1 VSLGALGTAG
11 QAIVAAVEATVVV
24 PTRDRIESLRR
35 TLRALA
41 AQRTG
46 REWELVV
53 VDDGSSPP
61 VPEDLPDAPAG
72 WRVIRGPGEGPARAR
87 NRGWREARGEIVLF
101 TDDDVEPA
109 ADWLERACA
118 YLDANPAASGVEGM
132 TNSGPYDR
140 LRAMS
145 VENHSPGGFL
155 TANLGFRRDVLREL
169 EGFFEGFPFP
179 HCEDYDLA
187 FRAEALGPIGFAP
200 EMQVLH
206 HPREMSAAELARRG
220 RLGAS
225 EIVLFRRHRERY
237 GRVRRLPAVAFPFVN
252 ALVEW
257 TKVARS
263 DVRSPRDA
271 IRWLRIFAG
280 YVGHLARQAPRYA
293 RRQRRLT

>member
-1 VSLGALGTAG
+1 M
-11 QAIVAAVEATVVV
+11 VV
-24 PTRDRIESLRR
+24 PTRDRVESLHR

-61 VPEDLPDAPAG
+61 VPGDLAGAPAG
-72 WRVIRGPGEGPARAR
+72 WRLVRGTGEGPARAR
-87 NRGWREARGEIVLF
+87 NRGWAEARGRVVLF

-109 ADWLERACA
+109 DSWLESACA
-118 YLDANPAASGVEGM
+118 YLHANPDAAGVEGP
-132 TNSGPYDR
+132 TESPPYDR

-145 VENHSPGGFL
+145 VESHAPGGFL
-155 TANLGFRRDVLREL
+155 TANLGFRRDVLDRL
-169 EGFFEGFPFP
+169 HGFYEGFPFP

-200 EMQVLH
+200 GMRVLH
-206 HPREMSAAELARRG
+206 HPRPMAPAELARRG

-237 GRVRRLPAVAFPFVN
+237 GRARRLPAVAFPFVN

-257 TKVARS
+257 WGVARS
-263 DVRSPRDA
+263 DVHSARDA
-271 IRWLRIFAG
+271 ARWARIVGG
-280 YVGHLARQAPRYA
+280 YLAHLSAQVPRYA
-293 RRQRRLT
+293 RRHTRLT

>member
-1 VSLGALGTAG
+1 
-11 QAIVAAVEATVVV
+11 VEATVVV
-24 PTRDRIESLRR
+24 PTRDRVESLHR

-61 VPEDLPDAPAG
+61 VPGDLAGAPAG
-72 WRVIRGPGEGPARAR
+72 WRLVRGTGEGPARAR
-87 NRGWREARGEIVLF
+87 NRGWAEARGRVVLF

-109 ADWLERACA
+109 DSWLESACA
-118 YLDANPAASGVEGM
+118 YLHANPDAAGVEGP
-132 TNSGPYDR
+132 TESPPYDR

-145 VENHSPGGFL
+145 VESHAPGGFL
-155 TANLGFRRDVLREL
+155 TANLGFRRDVLDKL
-169 EGFFEGFPFP
+169 DGFYEGFPFP

-200 EMQVLH
+200 GMRVLH
-206 HPREMSAAELARRG
+206 HPRAMAPAELARRG

-237 GRVRRLPAVAFPFVN
+237 GRARRLPAVAFPFVN

-257 TKVARS
+257 WGVARS
-263 DVRSPRDA
+263 DVHSARDA
-271 IRWLRIFAG
+271 ARWVRIVGG
-280 YVGHLARQAPRYA
+280 YLAHLSAQVPRYA
-293 RRQRRLT
+293 RRHTRLT